1 MSDRCVST
9 CDCVSC
15 PIQAV
20 AVLTATY
27 PVGHMP
33 YGWLTEL
40 RAVYPAFDKVNPT
53 PGVDCHQIPPL
64 PSVEAAQCSNDIFG
78 WWVYLM
84 ASLTTNAALYTP
96 QNNPSNKLMANT
108 PVNKSHIKRFTF
120 CCLAISLTVRI
131 FFRILFLIS
140 HYFGILGSRILS
152 LMLLVQLHL
161 RFCVHNSCCR
171 FLRRPNPCLV
181 LCFSVSFH

>member
-1 MSDRCVST
+1 MSDHCVST

-53 PGVDCHQIPPL
+53 PGVVSPDPPQL
-64 PSVEAAQCSNDIFG
+64 KLHSAV
-78 WWVYLM
+78 M
-84 ASLTTNAALYTP
+84 TASLTTNAALYTP
-96 QNNPSNKLMANT
+96 QSNPSNKLMANT
-108 PVNKSHIKRFTF
+108 PVNKSHIKKFTF
-120 CCLAISLTVRI
+120 CCLALSLTVRI
-131 FFRILFLIS
+131 FLNLIFDFPS
-140 HYFGILGSRILS
+140 FWDSWEPYSKSNDVGSVALTG
-152 LMLLVQLHL
+152 LH
-161 RFCVHNSCCR
+161 S
-171 FLRRPNPCLV
+171 
-181 LCFSVSFH
+181 